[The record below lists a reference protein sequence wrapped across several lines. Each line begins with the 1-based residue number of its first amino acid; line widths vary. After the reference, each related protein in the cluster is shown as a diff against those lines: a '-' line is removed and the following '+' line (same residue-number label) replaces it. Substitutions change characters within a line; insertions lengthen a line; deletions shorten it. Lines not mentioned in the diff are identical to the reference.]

1 MSGHEGKGGLLWW
14 GPPAGTN
21 GPGRLDDRRYPQN
34 ATFMTHLSPASCQFT
49 LGSAVL
55 RKNTKKTQPVYF
67 EDMPNT
73 GGTLLHKRPLIDAG
87 MLETD
92 RRAEY
97 DRRAAYDIRVEL
109 TRRAEYDR
117 RLEYDRRNKIAMCP
131 IRNDEEWTA
140 QLNRIIQMGKIIE
153 TLTTM
158 FMKPSQPKAEAEA
171 VNTTKTVTQHSH
183 AQLTRKVLR
192 ILRTSRLDPQEVE
205 GDLGFSHAPE
215 AELKDR
221 KILKICRKKEEEETK
236 KSAEERVADDVEAE
250 VTGRG
255 FERAHETELRERK
268 ILKIRRKTEEE
279 EKIESAAKSAAAQAA
294 AKEAETKEDMRAKK
308 ERRRDWADGRAR
320 KWKSYY
326 HNLEKETEEKAT
338 RRLGNEIERR
348 EEQSKAFVTW
358 RVGVKIPVKLSGL
371 QRAIEYN
378 GKHGVVLKWLEGKG
392 KFQVQLE
399 NGFLVAVAPENVIRE
414 PTRGAEGREA
424 GLQRK
429 EKSIQERRL
438 RKISRIKRAGASWVK
453 RSPTQEISGMRNKK
467 QKASRQTRTGARV
480 LRTSDPKIRTKIKY
494 NNNGGKTEGVERDR
508 GVMSLK
514 IYSTKREKI
523 KLIQRARTKVR
534 YKKAFPM
541 QEIKGNV
548 SDYETDY
555 ETDYKDL
562 GKRPI
567 PSKINTKGKR
577 SVHNDWWWKI
587 PTPSRINTKRKI
599 QKGSTDVY
607 LLKRTIELEID

>member
-1 MSGHEGKGGLLWW
+1 
-14 GPPAGTN
+14 
-21 GPGRLDDRRYPQN
+21 
-34 ATFMTHLSPASCQFT
+34 
-49 LGSAVL
+49 
-55 RKNTKKTQPVYF
+55 
-67 EDMPNT
+67 MPNT
-73 GGTLLHKRPLIDAG
+73 GVTLLHKRPLMDAG

-97 DRRAAYDIRVEL
+97 DRRAAYDNRVEL

-140 QLNRIIQMGKIIE
+140 QLNRPIQMGKIIE

-158 FMKPSQPKAEAEA
+158 FMQPSQPKAEAEA
-171 VNTTKTVTQHSH
+171 ANTTKTVPQHSH

-221 KILKICRKKEEEETK
+221 KILKI
-236 KSAEERVADDVEAE
+236 
-250 VTGRG
+250 
-255 FERAHETELRERK
+255 
-268 ILKIRRKTEEE
+268 RRKTEEE
-279 EKIESAAKSAAAQAA
+279 EKIESAAKSPAAEAA

-326 HNLEKETEEKAT
+326 NNLEKETEEKAT

-358 RVGVKIPVKLSGL
+358 KVPVKLSGL

-378 GKHGVVLKWLEGKG
+378 GKLGLVLKWLEGKG

-467 QKASRQTRTGARV
+467 QKASRQTRTAARV
-480 LRTSDPKIRTKIKY
+480 LRTSDPKIR
-494 NNNGGKTEGVERDR
+494 
-508 GVMSLK
+508 
-514 IYSTKREKI
+514 
-523 KLIQRARTKVR
+523 
-534 YKKAFPM
+534 KKN
-541 QEIKGNV
+541 QI
-548 SDYETDY
+548 
-555 ETDYKDL
+555 
-562 GKRPI
+562 
-567 PSKINTKGKR
+567 
-577 SVHNDWWWKI
+577 
-587 PTPSRINTKRKI
+587 
-599 QKGSTDVY
+599 
-607 LLKRTIELEID
+607 

>member
-1 MSGHEGKGGLLWW
+1 MSGHERKGGLLWW

-21 GPGRLDDRRYPQN
+21 GPGRLDGRGLPQN

-49 LGSAVL
+49 LGSAVI

-67 EDMPNT
+67 EDIPNT
-73 GGTLLHKRPLIDAG
+73 GGTLPHKRPPIDAG

-97 DRRAAYDIRVEL
+97 DRRAAYDNRVEL

-117 RLEYDRRNKIAMCP
+117 RLEYDRRNQTAMCP
-131 IRNDEEWTA
+131 IRDDEEWTA
-140 QLNRIIQMGKIIE
+140 QLNRLIQMGKIIE

-158 FMKPSQPKAEAEA
+158 FMQPQVKKTHEE
-171 VNTTKTVTQHSH
+171 TTEGEGFGSLRANHE
-183 AQLTRKVLR
+183 QLTVRRIVKINRKLHPLR
-192 ILRTSRLDPQEVE
+192 QQ
-205 GDLGFSHAPE
+205 
-215 AELKDR
+215 
-221 KILKICRKKEEEETK
+221 
-236 KSAEERVADDVEAE
+236 VEAE
-250 VTGRG
+250 VCG
-255 FERAHETELRERK
+255 FARAHEPELSKRK
-268 ILKIRRKTEEE
+268 VLKLRRKTEEE
-279 EKIESAAKSAAAQAA
+279 EKIESAAKSAAVKVA
-294 AKEAETKEDMRAKK
+294 AKEAETKEDTRAKK

-338 RRLGNEIERR
+338 RRLGNECERR

-358 RVGVKIPVKLSGL
+358 KVPVKLTGL

-378 GKHGVVLKWLEGKG
+378 GKLGLVLKWLEGKG

-399 NGFLVAVAPENVIRE
+399 NGFLVGVAPENVIRE

-438 RKISRIKRAGASWVK
+438 RKTSRIKRAGASWVK
-453 RSPTQEISGMRNKK
+453 GSPTQEISGMRNKK
-467 QKASRQTRTGARV
+467 QKASRQTRTAARV

-514 IYSTKREKI
+514 IYCTKREKM
-523 KLIQRARTKVR
+523 KLVQRARTKVR

-541 QEIKGNV
+541 QEIKENG
-548 SDYETDY
+548 S
-555 ETDYKDL
+555 DYKDL

-577 SVHNDWWWKI
+577 SVHSDWWWKI

>member
-1 MSGHEGKGGLLWW
+1 MEGYS
-14 GPPAGTN
+14 AHTN
-21 GPGRLDDRRYPQN
+21 GPGSIDDRRYPQN

-49 LGSAVL
+49 LGSSVL

-67 EDMPNT
+67 GDMPNT

-97 DRRAAYDIRVEL
+97 DRRAAYDNRVEL

-131 IRNDEEWTA
+131 IRDDEEWTA
-140 QLNRIIQMGKIIE
+140 QLNRLIQMGKIIE

-158 FMKPSQPKAEAEA
+158 FMQPSQPKAEAEA
-171 VNTTKTVTQHSH
+171 VNTTKTVPQHSH

-192 ILRTSRLDPQEVE
+192 ILRTSRLDPQEAE

-236 KSAEERVADDVEAE
+236 KSAEERAAAAVEAE
-250 VTGRG
+250 VAGRG

-279 EKIESAAKSAAAQAA
+279 EKIESAAKSAAAEAA

-326 HNLEKETEEKAT
+326 NNLEKETEEKAT

-358 RVGVKIPVKLSGL
+358 KVPVKLSGL

-378 GKHGVVLKWLEGKG
+378 GKLGLVLKWLEGKG

-494 NNNGGKTEGVERDR
+494 NNNGGKTEGVVQR
-508 GVMSLK
+508 GVMSLE

-599 QKGSTDVY
+599 QKGSTDVSSY
-607 LLKRTIELEID
+607 

>member
-1 MSGHEGKGGLLWW
+1 MIW
-14 GPPAGTN
+14 GYSAHTN
-21 GPGRLDDRRYPQN
+21 GPGSIDDRRYPQN

-97 DRRAAYDIRVEL
+97 DRRAAYDNRVEL

-117 RLEYDRRNKIAMCP
+117 RLEYDRRNQIAMCP
-131 IRNDEEWTA
+131 IRDDEEWTA
-140 QLNRIIQMGKIIE
+140 QLNRLIQMGKTIE

-158 FMKPSQPKAEAEA
+158 FMQPSQPKAEAEA
-171 VNTTKTVTQHSH
+171 ENTTKTVPQHSH
-183 AQLTRKVLR
+183 AKLTRKVLR
-192 ILRTSRLDPQEVE
+192 ILRTPRLDPQEVE
-205 GDLGFSHAPE
+205 GNLGFHHAPE

-221 KILKICRKKEEEETK
+221 KILKICRKIYRKKEEEGTK
-236 KSAEERVADDVEAE
+236 KSAEERAAAEAE
-250 VTGRG
+250 VAGCG

-279 EKIESAAKSAAAQAA
+279 EKIESAAKSAAAKVAA
-294 AKEAETKEDMRAKK
+294 QEAETKEDMRVKK

-320 KWKSYY
+320 KCKSYY
-326 HNLEKETEEKAT
+326 HNLEKEAEEKAT

-358 RVGVKIPVKLSGL
+358 KVPVKLSGL

-378 GKHGVVLKWLEGKG
+378 GKLGLVLKWLEGKG

-494 NNNGGKTEGVERDR
+494 NNNGGKTEGVVQR
-508 GVMSLK
+508 GVMSLE

-534 YKKAFPM
+534 YKKAFPI

-548 SDYETDY
+548 S
-555 ETDYKDL
+555 DYKDL

-567 PSKINTKGKR
+567 PSKINTKEKR
-577 SVHNDWWWKI
+577 SVHKDWWWKI